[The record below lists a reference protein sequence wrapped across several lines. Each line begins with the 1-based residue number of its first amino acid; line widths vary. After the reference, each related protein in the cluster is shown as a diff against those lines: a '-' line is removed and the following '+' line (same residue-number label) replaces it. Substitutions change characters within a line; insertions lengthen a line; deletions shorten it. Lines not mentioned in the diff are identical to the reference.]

1 MKLLDKIPKKAVVAT
16 AAVGT
21 ALAVGVAIAI
31 PKEETYCVIQVYE
44 IDGTAQVTRE
54 DIGQMDAYVNMQL
67 QSNDQA
73 DTGSDSYVQMKMVM
87 FIRH

>member
-1 MKLLDKIPKKAVVAT
+1 MKLLDKIPKKALVAT

-31 PKEETYCVIQVYE
+31 PKEETYRVIQVYE
-44 IDGTAQVTRE
+44 IDGAAQVTRE